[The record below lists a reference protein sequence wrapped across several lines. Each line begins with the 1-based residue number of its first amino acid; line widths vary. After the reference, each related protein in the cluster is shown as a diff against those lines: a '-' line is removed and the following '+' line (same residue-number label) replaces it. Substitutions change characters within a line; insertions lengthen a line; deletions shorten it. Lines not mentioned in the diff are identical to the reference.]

1 VSHALQV
8 TLCNLEPA
16 GTGTVRQSCISR
28 LALQLATRAVHSSA
42 AAAARVSAGRDI
54 FKNLLKA

>member
-1 VSHALQV
+1 MNHVLWV

-16 GTGTVRQSCISR
+16 GTGTVGQSCILR
-28 LALQLATRAVHSSA
+28 LALQLATCAVHIQA
-42 AAAARVSAGRDI
+42 AACDSAGRDI